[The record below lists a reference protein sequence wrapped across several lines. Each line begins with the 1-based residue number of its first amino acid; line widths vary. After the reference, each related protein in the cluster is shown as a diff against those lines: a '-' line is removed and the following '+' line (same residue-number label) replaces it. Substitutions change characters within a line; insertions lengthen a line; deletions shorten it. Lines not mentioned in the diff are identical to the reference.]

1 MKHPLSSIVRAGGSE
16 RAGLGRA
23 DWLAAAALAAI
34 LVAALGLRLYGLGW
48 DTGFDWTPHPDERA
62 ILSKTVQLSFPL
74 DDLGAL
80 LDAERSTWNPRWFP
94 YGSMPLYALA
104 VVRSIA
110 STLTGAELHDLRL
123 MARTISA
130 LADVGTVVMVFVL
143 GARVYSRPVGLLASA
158 LTALAVLHVQLSHFF
173 AVDTLAALFS
183 VAAVF
188 FLYRVARHGL
198 PRDSLLA
205 GVFIGLGLATK
216 VSLFPIVAAFGVA
229 HLLHLVGALE
239 GAYPGSRSFSLRWSA
254 TLRGVAVG
262 AVAAVAVFVLTQPY
276 ALLDWHRFLSDVT
289 EQSEMVRRIRDY
301 PYTRQYV
308 DSTPYLYHARQLT
321 AWGLGWPLGVV
332 AIAGL
337 AYTAVRG
344 MRLAHGL
351 AYLAAGWAAPA
362 AMLLLW
368 DGILAIAAASAIALA
383 ALLATLAVRSAS
395 SRVDVL
401 LLSWVVPYLLIT
413 GAFEVKFLRYLLPVT
428 PFLLLFGSRML
439 WDLWRRAGEWRGR
452 APRLLAAGAIAAVVA
467 TTALYALAYILGVYG
482 QPLTSVRASQWV
494 RDNAPKGSVLLKEH
508 WEEGLPG
515 LGGYTIRELEMYNP
529 DGPGKQRHVAERLA
543 EADYLVVYSNRLYG
557 TISRLPDRYPL
568 GREFYRLL
576 FDGQLG
582 YEIRLVESSYPNLLG
597 VGLVD
602 DTFGRAGLPEPPE
615 SRRQTDFPVTL
626 QLGYADESFTVYDHP
641 KVFVLENVGRL
652 DASRISALFDGLPAP
667 VPPPA
672 PRAQEAMGADDVL
685 GLVLSPEDAA
695 AQQAGG
701 TWREIVSVDSW
712 ANRVPVLAWLIV
724 VEGLSLLALPAAL
737 LLFRPLPDRGYLL
750 TKALALLAACLVVW
764 LLASL
769 RWMPFSQGAIGV
781 GVAVLAL
788 ASLAALALRGGE
800 IRAFVRDRWRLIA
813 ICEAVFLAAFF
824 AFVLLRMANPD
835 LWHPYRGGEK
845 PMDFAYLNAVVRSTF
860 MPPYD
865 PWFGGGYL
873 NYYYWGQFIVA
884 TLIRATGIQPAVAYN
899 LAVPTFFALAVGG
912 AFSVVYNLAA
922 SALRPA
928 RAAVGAGSLHVRR
941 AVGVERSAV
950 AAGLYGA
957 LFVCVLGNLDGAA
970 QFVGGAWRW
979 LTTRWFTEGTPFGF
993 DYWRST
999 RMMPPDPPGHEITE
1013 FPFFSFLFA
1022 DLHAHMMAIPFA
1034 LLAVGLSLS
1043 VVLAARRFGS
1053 VRERWD
1059 AGDLARLA
1067 ALGVVVGALRL
1078 INAWDYPTQLLL
1090 AAAAVLL
1097 AEFLAQGGF
1106 GLAMLARAAT
1116 KSLLVFTVGYLA
1128 FLPFH
1133 LNYETFVGGV
1143 QATTNTTTIWQFLAI
1158 SGLFVFVIGSFAL
1171 VEARSLATG
1180 LRLPAAVSRLFRL
1193 RDGVDRRQ
1201 IAAPAL
1207 AALAAALLAMAALS
1221 DEVGGT
1227 VPLVAALLVLT
1238 GAVCATRLRQ
1248 MRGDAAQ
1255 LAFAGLL
1262 ACTALALVAGLEFVR
1277 VEDDIDRMN
1286 SVFKFYLQAWTLL
1299 ALASAFLLWRM
1310 VTRWRASRARLA
1322 SPAVAWAVAVVVL
1335 VLCAAV
1341 YPVLGTRARLADR
1354 FDARDAPLTLDGTE
1368 YASGTVY
1375 RDVEGPIDLEA
1386 DFEGIRWLLQN
1397 VEGSPI
1403 TLEGQTPLY
1412 RWGGRVSVY
1421 TGLPGVVG
1429 WEWHQIQQRG
1439 VHGREV
1445 SRRVDDVNTIYSTR
1459 NAQEA
1464 ARLLRKYNV
1473 SYVYVGQLERLYYPE
1488 AGIRKFDDG
1497 MAGVLERVY
1506 AGERATIYRVVR

>member
-1 MKHPLSSIVRAGGSE
+1 MKHPLSSIVPAGAPARVGRRRAT
-16 RAGLGRA
+16 
-23 DWLAAAALAAI
+23 WLTIGALAAI
-34 LVAALGLRLYGLGW
+34 LAVALGLRLYGLGW
-48 DTGFDWTPHPDERA
+48 DAGFDWTPHPDERA
-62 ILSKTVQLSFPL
+62 ILAKTVQLSFPL
-74 DDLGAL
+74 DDLGSL

-94 YGSMPLYALA
+94 YGSMPLYALS

-110 STLTGAELHDLRL
+110 STLTGAELHDLRP
-123 MARTISA
+123 MARAISA
-130 LADVGTVVMVFVL
+130 FADAATVATVFVL
-143 GARVYSRPVGLLASA
+143 GWRVYGRGVGLLAA
-158 LTALAVLHVQLSHFF
+158 TLTALAVLHVQLSHFF

-183 VAAVF
+183 VAALF
-188 FLYRVARHGL
+188 FLYRVARHGRL
-198 PRDSLLA
+198 RDSALA
-205 GVFIGLGLATK
+205 GVLIGLGLATK
-216 VSLFPIVAAFGVA
+216 VSLFPIVAAFGIA
-229 HLLHLVGALE
+229 HLLHVIGALD
-239 GAYPGSRSFSLRWSA
+239 GASGQSRAFSIRLSNALWGA
-254 TLRGVAVG
+254 LAG
-262 AVAAVAVFVLTQPY
+262 AVAIGAVFLLTQPY
-276 ALLDWHRFLSDVT
+276 AVLDLNRFLADVS

-308 DSTPYLYHARQLT
+308 DTTPYLYHARQLA

-332 AIAGL
+332 ALAGL
-337 AYTAVRG
+337 AYAAVRG
-344 MRLAHGL
+344 MRPVYGV

-368 DGILAIAAASAIALA
+368 DGVLAIAAASAVALF

-439 WDLWRRAGEWRGR
+439 CDLWRRAGEWRGGAAR
-452 APRLLAAGAIAAVVA
+452 PLASAAIAVVVGA
-467 TTALYALAYILGVYG
+467 TALYALAYVVGVYG
-482 QPLTSVRASQWV
+482 QPLTSVRAGEWV
-494 RDNAPKGSVLLKEH
+494 RDNVPRGSVILKEH
-508 WEEGLPG
+508 WEEGLPR
-515 LGGYTIRELEMYNP
+515 LGGYGIRELEMYNP
-529 DGPGKQRHVAERLA
+529 DGARKQSHVAERLA
-543 EADYLVVYSNRLYG
+543 EADYLVLYSNRLYG
-557 TISRLPDRYPL
+557 TISRLPERYPL
-568 GREFYRLL
+568 SREYYRLL
-576 FDGQLG
+576 FAGQLG
-582 YEIRLVESSYPNLLG
+582 YEIRLVETSYPNLLG

-602 DTFGRAGLPEPPE
+602 DTFGRAGLSEPAA
-615 SRRQTDFPVTL
+615 SREQADFPLTL
-626 QLGYADESFTVYDHP
+626 RLGYADESFTVYDHP
-641 KVFVLENVGRL
+641 KVFVLENVGRF
-652 DASRISALFDGLPAP
+652 DSVRISALLDGLPAP
-667 VPPPA
+667 APPPA
-672 PRAQEAMGADDVL
+672 SGAQTDRGDDNVPEL
-685 GLVLSPEDAA
+685 MLSPEDAA
-695 AQQAGG
+695 TQQSGG
-701 TWREIVSVDSW
+701 TWREIIDTDSW

-750 TKALALLAACLVVW
+750 VKALALLAACLVVW

-769 RWMPFSQGAIGV
+769 RWMPFSQGSIA
-781 GVAVLAL
+781 VAALMLAL
-788 ASLAALALRGGE
+788 VSFAALALRGGE
-800 IRAFVRDRWRLIA
+800 IRAFVRERWRLIV
-813 ICEAVFLAAFF
+813 ICEALFLAALL

-884 TLIRATGIQPAVAYN
+884 TLIRATGIQPAVSYN

-922 SALRPA
+922 SSRLAVIPA
-928 RAAVGAGSLHVRR
+928 AAARSVYRR
-941 AVGVERSAV
+941 IAAPSVVDRSAV
-950 AAGLYGA
+950 AAGLLGA

-970 QFVGGAWRW
+970 QLAGGAWRW
-979 LTTRWFTEGTPFGF
+979 LDSGAPLGF

-1034 LLAVGLSLS
+1034 LLAIGLSLS

-1053 VRERWD
+1053 LGERWD
-1059 AGDLARLA
+1059 AGELARLA
-1067 ALGVVVGALRL
+1067 VLGVVVGALRL

-1090 AAAAVLL
+1090 AGAAITL
-1097 AEFLAQGGF
+1097 AEYLAQGGL
-1106 GLAMLARAAT
+1106 GLTMLARAAV
-1116 KSLLVFTVGYLA
+1116 KSALVFAVGYVL

-1133 LNYETFVGGV
+1133 LNYATFVGGV
-1143 QATTNTTTIWQFLAI
+1143 EATTNTTTIWQFLAI

-1171 VEARSLATG
+1171 MEARSLVSG
-1180 LRLPAAVSRLFRL
+1180 LRPLEAFARLFRL
-1193 RDGVDRRQ
+1193 RDGVGRRQ
-1201 IAAPAL
+1201 VAVPAL
-1207 AALAAALLAMAALS
+1207 AALAAAVLAVVALS
-1221 DEVGGT
+1221 DTAGGT
-1227 VPLVAALLVLT
+1227 VPLVLGLLALTAGVSAARLLP
-1238 GAVCATRLRQ
+1238 

-1255 LAFAGLL
+1255 VAFAALL

-1277 VEDDIDRMN
+1277 VQDDIDRMN

-1310 VTRWRASRARLA
+1310 VTRQRASGARLT
-1322 SPAVAWAVAVVVL
+1322 SPAIAWAIVAALL
-1335 VLCAAV
+1335 VMCAAV

-1354 FDARDAPLTLDGTE
+1354 FDTSDAPLTLDGAE
-1368 YASGTVY
+1368 YAQGTVY
-1375 RDVEGPIDLEA
+1375 RDVEGNIDLEA
-1386 DFEGIRWLLQN
+1386 DFEGIRWLLEN
-1397 VEGSPI
+1397 VEGSPV

-1445 SRRVDDVNTIYSTR
+1445 IRRVDAVDTIYSTR
-1459 NAQEA
+1459 SPQEA
-1464 ARLLRKYNV
+1464 ARLLEKYDV
-1473 SYVYVGQLERLYYPE
+1473 SYVYVGQLERLYYPDP
-1488 AGIRKFDDG
+1488 GIRKFDEG

-1506 AGERATIYRVVR
+1506 SGEQAAIYRVVR

>member
-1 MKHPLSSIVRAGGSE
+1 M
-16 RAGLGRA
+16 
-23 DWLAAAALAAI
+23 WLTVGALAAI
-34 LVAALGLRLYGLGW
+34 LAVALGLRLYGLGW
-48 DTGFDWTPHPDERA
+48 DSGFDWTPHPDERA

-74 DDLGAL
+74 DDLGSL

-94 YGSMPLYALA
+94 YGSMPLYALS
-104 VVRSIA
+104 VVRSAA

-123 MARTISA
+123 LARAISA
-130 LADVGTVVMVFVL
+130 LADVATVAMVFVL
-143 GARVYSRPVGLLASA
+143 GWRVYGRGVGLLAAA

-173 AVDTLAALFS
+173 AVDTLATLFS
-183 VAAVF
+183 VAALY
-188 FLYRVARHGL
+188 FLYRVARHGR
-198 PRDSLLA
+198 PRDSVLA
-205 GVFIGLGLATK
+205 GVLIGLGLATK

-229 HLLHLVGALE
+229 HLIHVLGALE
-239 GAYPGSRSFSLRWSA
+239 GPSRQSKAFSVRLSSA
-254 TLRGVAVG
+254 LCG
-262 AVAAVAVFVLTQPY
+262 AVAGAAAIAAVFVLTQPY
-276 ALLDWHRFLSDVT
+276 ALLDWRRFLSDVT

-308 DSTPYLYHARQLT
+308 DTTPYLYHARQLAT
-321 AWGLGWPLGVV
+321 WGLGWPLGVV
-332 AIAGL
+332 ALAGL
-337 AYTAVRG
+337 VYAAVRG
-344 MRLAHGL
+344 MRPVYGL
-351 AYLAAGWAAPA
+351 AYLAAGWVAPA

-368 DGILAIAAASAIALA
+368 DGILAIAAASAVSLA
-383 ALLATLAVRSAS
+383 ALLATLVVRSAS

-401 LLSWVVPYLLIT
+401 LLSWLAPYLLIT

-439 WDLWRRAGEWRGR
+439 WDLWRRAGDWRGGEAR
-452 APRLLAAGAIAAVVA
+452 PLVSVGIAIVVGAS
-467 TTALYALAYILGVYG
+467 ALYALAYVAGVYG
-482 QPLTSVRASQWV
+482 QPLTSVRAGEWV
-494 RDNAPKGSVLLKEH
+494 TENVPRGAVILKEH
-508 WEEGLPG
+508 WEEGLPR
-515 LGGYTIRELEMYNP
+515 LGGYDIRELEMYNS
-529 DGPGKQRHVAERLA
+529 DGARKQSHVAERLA
-543 EADYLVVYSNRLYG
+543 EADYLVLYSNRLYG
-557 TISRLPDRYPL
+557 TVSRLPERYPM

-576 FDGQLG
+576 FSGQLG
-582 YEIRLVESSYPNLLG
+582 YDIRHVETAYPSLLG

-602 DTFGRAGLPEPPE
+602 DTFGRTGLPEPAA
-615 SRRQTDFPVTL
+615 SREQADFTVAL
-626 QLGYADESFTVYDHP
+626 RLGYADESFTVYDHP
-641 KVFVLENVGRL
+641 KVFVLENVGHY
-652 DASRISALFDGLPAP
+652 DAAQISALFDGLPAP
-667 VPPPA
+667 VMPIA
-672 PRAQEAMGADDVL
+672 SVAQYAAETDDVL

-695 AQQAGG
+695 TQQSGG
-701 TWREIVSVDSW
+701 TWREIVDVDGW
-712 ANRVPVLAWLIV
+712 ANRVPMLAWLIV

-750 TKALALLAACLVVW
+750 VKALALLAACLVVW

-800 IRAFVRDRWRLIA
+800 IREFVRDRWRLIA
-813 ICEAVFLAAFF
+813 ICEAVFLAAFL

-873 NYYYWGQFIVA
+873 NYYYWGQFMVA

-922 SALRPA
+922 SSRLAAAPA
-928 RAAVGAGSLHVRR
+928 SAARSVYRR
-941 AVGVERSAV
+941 IAAPSGVNRSAV
-950 AAGLYGA
+950 VAGLAGA
-957 LFVCVLGNLDGAA
+957 LFVCVLGNLDGAR
-970 QFVGGAWRW
+970 QVVVGLWTELEWGEPFAWGE
-979 LTTRWFTEGTPFGF
+979 LFAF

-1034 LLAVGLSLS
+1034 LLAIGLSLS
-1043 VVLAARRFGS
+1043 VVLAARRSGS
-1053 VRERWD
+1053 VRGRWY
-1059 AGDLARLA
+1059 AGDFARLA
-1067 ALGVVVGALRL
+1067 ALGIVVGALRL
-1078 INAWDYPTQLLL
+1078 INAWDFPTQLLL

-1097 AEFLAQGGF
+1097 AEYLAQGGF
-1106 GLAMLARAAT
+1106 GLAMLARAAV
-1116 KSLLVFTVGYLA
+1116 KSLFVFAAGYLA

-1133 LNYETFVGGV
+1133 LSYETFVGGV
-1143 QATTNTTTIWQFLAI
+1143 EATTNTTTIWQFLAI

-1171 VEARSLATG
+1171 VEARTLVSG
-1180 LRLPAAVSRLFRL
+1180 LRLPEVGARLFRL
-1193 RDGVDRRQ
+1193 RDGVGRRQ
-1201 IAAPAL
+1201 VAVPAL
-1207 AALAAALLAMAALS
+1207 AALAAALLAVVAFS

-1227 VPLVAALLVLT
+1227 APLVFMLLALT
-1238 GAVCATRLRQ
+1238 AGVCAARLVA

-1255 LAFAGLL
+1255 VAFAALL

-1277 VEDDIDRMN
+1277 VQADIDRMN

-1299 ALASAFLLWRM
+1299 ALASAFLLWRL
-1310 VTRWRASRARLA
+1310 VTRWRASGSRP
-1322 SPAVAWAVAVVVL
+1322 SVPAVAWAIAAAVL

-1354 FDARDAPLTLDGTE
+1354 FDANNAPLTLDGSE
-1368 YASGTVY
+1368 YALGTVY

-1386 DFEGIRWLLQN
+1386 DFEGIRWLLEN
-1397 VEGSPI
+1397 VDGSPV

-1445 SRRVDDVNTIYSTR
+1445 SRRVDDVDTIYSTR
-1459 NAQEA
+1459 STQEA
-1464 ARLLRKYNV
+1464 ERLLRKYDV

-1506 AGERATIYRVVR
+1506 AGELATIYWVVR